1 MSLLDQLRLFPTSS
15 DLADSLRAHNPGFKK
30 TPELATLYSQ
40 SIRYALDHHKDEQ
53 ACRLYRLA
61 LTA

>member
-40 SIRYALDHHKDEQ
+40 SFAMRSITTKTNRPADSID
-53 ACRLYRLA
+53 
-61 LTA
+61 

>member
-1 MSLLDQLRLFPTSS
+1 MSLLEQLRQFQTPIA
-15 DLADSLRAHNPGFKK
+15 LAQSLRDQNPGFQK